1 MRLSRTHFRTNRNGA
16 PTSIVRKNGSY
27 IQRITP
33 LGRIDIGVLV
43 GGLLDDV
50 YRTGALWDLEGY
62 CGRYCDS
69 VCDAVGIWA
78 RCVTYHPRR
87 STGI

>member
-1 MRLSRTHFRTNRNGA
+1 MSAIRDLPFHWA
-16 PTSIVRKNGSY
+16 SY